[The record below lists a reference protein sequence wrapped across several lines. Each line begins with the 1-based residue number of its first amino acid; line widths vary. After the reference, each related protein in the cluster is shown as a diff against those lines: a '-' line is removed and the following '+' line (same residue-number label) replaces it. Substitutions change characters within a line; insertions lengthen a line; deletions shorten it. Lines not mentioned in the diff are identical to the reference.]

1 MKFLGL
7 RVVLKWLN
15 KRESGKEVAGTREY
29 GYMLMVDESS

>member
-15 KRESGKEVAGTREY
+15 KRKSGKEVAGTREY